1 MLESII
7 KKLCNYLGD
16 IYGLD
21 YDDLQYSCGLSA
33 YEVDIVKEIVE
44 SNDD

>member
-1 MLESII
+1 MLETII

-21 YDDLQYSCGLSA
+21 YEDLLYSCGLSS
-33 YEVDIVKEIVE
+33 YEISIIKEIVE
-44 SNDD
+44 DNE